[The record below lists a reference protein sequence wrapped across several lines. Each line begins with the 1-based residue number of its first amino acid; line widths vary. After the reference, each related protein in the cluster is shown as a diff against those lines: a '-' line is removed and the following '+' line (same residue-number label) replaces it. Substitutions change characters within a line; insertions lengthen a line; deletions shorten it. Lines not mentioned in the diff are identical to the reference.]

1 MSFLDYVVLAAYFL
15 LMIWIGRIAMKR
27 VKAQEDY
34 FMGGRQFGKWLQ
46 AFAAFG
52 AGTGSSDPV
61 NTARTSFTSGM
72 SGIWSTMSWLFVT
85 PFYWITGV
93 WYRRMR
99 HMTLGDWFAERYES
113 KAMGAAYTVFGII
126 FYIVY
131 GSMFFS
137 AIGKVAA
144 PLLGDVVVIGG
155 QTWKLEFFLVP
166 IIALIVIVYGVL
178 GGLTAAYWTDMIQGI
193 FIIILSVMLV
203 PFGLDALI
211 ERFGNPETDG
221 LMTGFKIMHEQLP
234 AGMFQLVGSANAS
247 EFPLYR
253 IIAVTLISLVGVVIQ
268 PHFIAT
274 GGGSAKTELNARVG
288 LVAGNL
294 AKRFCT
300 IGWAITALIVL
311 ALYADNAEV
320 MQDPGKAWGIASR
333 ELLLPGLRGLM
344 LACLLAALMSSADTY
359 MLVSSA
365 LIVRNI
371 YIPFVNKNASESSC
385 LMIGR
390 ITGMIVI
397 VGATIMSLMVQDV
410 FVLLQLTWIVPIV
423 FAAPFWIG
431 MYWRRAST
439 GSAWFTIGFTA
450 LFFFII
456 PWLIP
461 MLAPGL
467 KTSDRFAQVTHI
479 VTTRVERPAAP
490 SDIRRRSM
498 EIEEYDKSLLLLS
511 SDADLLLHQGD
522 RPDPI
527 REGQIISDTI
537 VSGGKP
543 IYWTGSVK
551 PLEGSKRVEI
561 EKREEEGATVLVENY
576 EGSIEASGSF
586 RLDFLIYDL
595 LGVGLKNRNDSM
607 LATMELPTKIVLPFL
622 VMIASSFFT
631 TRNSKQALDRYY
643 SKMKTPVLP
652 DPHADEEALENSLKD
667 KASHEA
673 RKWFPGSDL
682 EIEKPKLLDICGFL
696 GTFAICFLI
705 IGLAIWIARIGS

>member
-1 MSFLDYVVLAAYFL
+1 
-15 LMIWIGRIAMKR
+15 
-27 VKAQEDY
+27 
-34 FMGGRQFGKWLQ
+34 MGGRQFGKWLQ

-99 HMTLGDWFAERYES
+99 HLTLGDWFTERYES

-144 PLLGDVVVIGG
+144 PLLGDTIVIGG
-155 QTWKLEFFLVP
+155 ESIKLEYILVP
-166 IIALIVIVYGVL
+166 LIAVIVIVYGVL

-193 FIIILSVMLV
+193 FIILLSVMLV

-211 ERFGNPETDG
+211 ERFGNPETDS
-221 LMTGFKIMHEQLP
+221 LMSGFKIMHEQLP
-234 AGMFQLVGSANAS
+234 DGMFQLIGSANAS

-253 IIAVTLISLVGVVIQ
+253 IIAVTVISLVGVVIQ

-385 LMIGR
+385 LLIGR
-390 ITGMIVI
+390 VTGMIVI
-397 VGATIMSLMVQDV
+397 IGATIMSLLVMDV

-439 GSAWFTIGFTA
+439 GAAWFTIGFTA

-461 MLAPGL
+461 LMAPGL
-467 KTSDRFAQVTHI
+467 KASDRYAKVTNI
-479 VTTRVERPAAP
+479 VTTKIERTAAP
-490 SDIRRRSM
+490 SDIRKRAM
-498 EIEEYDKSLLLLS
+498 EIEEYDKALSASSTDAELL
-511 SDADLLLHQGD
+511 AHMGD
-522 RPDPI
+522 RPEPI
-527 REGQIISDTI
+527 EEGALISDTM
-537 VSGGKP
+537 VSGGKS
-543 IYWTGSVK
+543 IYWTGSVQ
-551 PLEGSKRVEI
+551 PLEGAKRVLVRQTI
-561 EKREEEGATVLVENY
+561 NGNTTILVENY
-576 EGSIEASGSF
+576 EGPMKASGSF
-586 RLDFLIYDL
+586 RLDFLIYDM
-595 LGVGLKNRNDSM
+595 LGLDLTGRTDSM
-607 LATMELPTKIVLPFL
+607 LATMELPTKIILPFL
-622 VMIASSFFT
+622 VMIAASFFAK
-631 TRNSKQALDRYY
+631 RNSDQALDKYY
-643 SKMKTPVLP
+643 SKMKTPVEP
-652 DPHADEEALENSLKD
+652 DPEEDKRALEKSLTD
-667 KASHEA
+667 KESRESK
-673 RKWFPGSDL
+673 KWFPGSDL

-696 GTFAICFLI
+696 GTFAVCFLI
-705 IGLAIWIARIGS
+705 IGLAVLIARIGS